1 MINLEKRMLVNVF
14 TIFSGKVRYME
25 VFDFRKIY
33 ELIIE
38 ESNIDFDLCSDL
50 LDLIEKYNSK

>member
-1 MINLEKRMLVNVF
+1 MLVNVF